1 MLLTVAA
8 ERFMFLG
15 IHEKGFTL
23 IELIVVFAII
33 SVVSIIGVAAF
44 LDYSRTQTVNDAALS
59 FATVLQTAKSRAQSQ
74 VKPSSGTCVAT
85 PQVLDGYRVTVIST
99 QTYRMEAVFGQ
110 GACIERDETKTLPQG
125 VSFSASGQ
133 SFLFRV
139 LSGAVDGAGS
149 LGTTVA
155 VTGFSKVRVVTVYS
169 DGRIAIN

>member
-1 MLLTVAA
+1 
-8 ERFMFLG
+8 MFLG

-33 SVVSIIGVAAF
+33 SILSIIGVAAF

-74 VKPSSGTCVAT
+74 VKPPFGVCG
-85 PQVLDGYRVTVIST
+85 QVLDGYRVAVILP
-99 QTYRMEAVFGQ
+99 QTYRMEAVFGA
-110 GACIERDETKTLPQG
+110 GACTQPVETKTLPQG
-125 VSFSASGQ
+125 VLFSASGQ

-139 LSGAVDGAGS
+139 LTGAVEGAGS
-149 LGTTVA
+149 GTRVE
-155 VTGFSKVRVVTVYS
+155 VTGFGKERVVTVYA